1 MKKNKTTRFI
11 VGNALLIALTVVFT
25 MINIPIVPGVSLN
38 LSLVTIALAAIIYGW
53 KSGLFVGLVNG
64 AFVIISAGIFLAEN
78 PIATVI
84 ICLLKSGLAG
94 LLSGLI
100 YNLIKNKNEIVAVL
114 VSSLMIPIINTS
126 IYVLGIYLFFSYE
139 FFIAVLPSLLNFI
152 IELAVSF
159 LLSPTVYYL
168 LKVFNKRHL
177 N

>member
-84 ICLLKSGLAG
+84 VCLLKSGLAG

-100 YNLIKNKNEIVAVL
+100 YNLI
-114 VSSLMIPIINTS
+114 
-126 IYVLGIYLFFSYE
+126 
-139 FFIAVLPSLLNFI
+139 
-152 IELAVSF
+152 
-159 LLSPTVYYL
+159 
-168 LKVFNKRHL
+168 
-177 N
+177 